1 MKNLIFEF
9 EKIAPSGGVTA
20 EAKRAFARAGAS
32 VVQVEAGAVQRGP
45 GGIKFKPLS
54 FVFADGQ
61 SLTMRIKETGD
72 IFQVLLNGRAR
83 PIAHQD
89 DHGEAI
95 KELVA
100 AMDQGRA
107 GFVKAQA
114 KKKVAVPSGVKSTV
128 PRKIEAVTA
137 QRDALQAEV
146 SELEARVSAKRAER
160 DAALAG

>member
-9 EKIAPSGGVTA
+9 DKIGPSGGVTA

-45 GGIKFKPLS
+45 GGVKFKPLS

-61 SLTMRIKETGD
+61 AITMRIKDTGD
-72 IFQVLLNGRAR
+72 IFQVLMNGRAR

-95 KELVA
+95 KELVS
-100 AMDQGRA
+100 AMDQNRA
-107 GFVKAQA
+107 AFVKAQA
-114 KKKVAVPSGVKSTV
+114 VKKVTVPAGVKSTV
-128 PRKIEAVTA
+128 PRKIEKLTA

-146 SELEARVSAKRAER
+146 SDLEAKVSAKRAER
-160 DAALAG
+160 DAAMAG